1 MFSSIALYDA
11 ASKVSSWE
19 ELIAMTVLA
28 ALMIIV
34 LEVWG

>member
-19 ELIAMTVLA
+19 ELIAMTVLV

>member
-19 ELIAMTVLA
+19 ELIAMAVLA
-28 ALMIIV
+28 ALMVIV